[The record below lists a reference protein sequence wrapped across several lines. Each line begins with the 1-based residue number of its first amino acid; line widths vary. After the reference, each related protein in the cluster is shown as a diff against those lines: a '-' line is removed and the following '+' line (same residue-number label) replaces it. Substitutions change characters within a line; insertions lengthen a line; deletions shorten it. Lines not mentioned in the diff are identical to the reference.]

1 MMKFVELGCIENI
14 GCPWFHQYSNAAYA
28 SNVVVG
34 LLDPLSSF
42 SSNHLKRIFRLRSAF
57 AFEYSNDSPTAPMS
71 SHEGSMISALLM
83 KYAQRGL
90 PAPCSLLVERHILK
104 NAADAHVL
112 QFTERTEKGAF
123 QFQCTPEIDDLEN
136 ILLSALFQE
145 LLVDDNT
152 LSGVF
157 EKYKTLCT
165 PSEWALFD
173 RIIATL
179 PDKRLGLFIVP
190 QREMRSLLGVCEHPA
205 DRVDFA
211 IELPFINKNL
221 WLKLI
226 IELDDDSHKEKT
238 HQDAERDKA
247 LESKGWTV
255 LRFNLKEPQQ
265 WDLLIQKIRNMV
277 LETVPDSILQAAA
290 NLRNLPD
297 RQRQAIISLVSLPIA
312 EAQLTAAI
320 TFLIRKNAQ
329 PHLRIADPQNLGLE
343 IVVKSIKGT
352 MEAFSR
358 LHGIFSLPL
367 PEFVGQDTEN
377 ADIIFYGSPSKE
389 AWDSLKKAKTFV
401 VIPTVTSKSYNE
413 PIFPAKPR
421 PVDFSTVQR
430 NEEIRNSLEFFLQN
444 IFRKVSFREGQIAII
459 ERALT
464 LSPVVGLL
472 PTAAGKSLCYQIAS
486 FMQPGYTLIIDPLR
500 SLIQDQQESLEI
512 MGIHRVIG
520 IMSGKEATE
529 ADDRRSREESYLAIR
544 RGEYQFVFI
553 APERLQI
560 PAFRRHISAMAVDVP
575 VNYCVVDEAHCV
587 SEWGH
592 DFRPSYL
599 NVGRIVREYC
609 IHDGFQPSLVALT
622 GTASRNVITD
632 ITTELEID
640 DPNAV
645 IEPKSFD
652 RKELQFQVL
661 KVDSHN
667 RISTLESVLKSILT
681 EHGWRP
687 GQPGYIPSGLIFTY
701 FVDYWDDALTSLSEA
716 LRKDLYL
723 PVGLFAGSAPKRFK
737 IPRLAWEQQKQE
749 TQRQFKK
756 DQVPIIVCTHAF
768 GMGIDKPNIRFTI
781 HVMLPRSLEE
791 FYQQAGRAGRD
802 GEPAR
807 CIIIF
812 SDDQPTLADELL
824 DTERTEIE
832 KIAEKA
838 KAIRMNNRGDAIRDT
853 WFLTNSFK
861 GHDLE
866 KRALNHV
873 LTHLISPNMPKSDTD
888 VLDVTI
894 PFTVL
899 PDSLCT
905 AEISKKVNA
914 EEKQT
919 ALEKSIYRLF
929 LIGAIEDYMKDYS
942 NKRFEVTLKKRSP
955 SDIKNKLHT
964 YLARYNTEK
973 QIQLFIPKGQSE
985 TYEDATRAC
994 GYALIDFVYE
1004 TIAKR
1009 RRRVIGQM
1017 LQTARDAAENGP
1029 DVFRQQLLDYLE
1041 ESEYTAPVVEFSKRD
1056 DPDLWFEVL
1065 SKVNGLDGLSKLLG
1079 ACRRQL
1085 EESPEH
1091 PGLLLLAGLCRLASP
1106 STHQAEQ
1113 DIRNG
1118 FLALKKNY
1126 PEKDERLQIVKKYIS
1141 ETERLC
1147 PTKIDVVFKSL
1158 LDADSSP
1165 EMVHYTYSKAEAWGE
1180 LHQIALIHVMNEILD
1195 SIRERSETV

>member
-1 MMKFVELGCIENI
+1 MESGSIEQV
-14 GCPWFHQYSNAAYA
+14 GCPWFHQYSNAAFA
-28 SNVVVG
+28 SSVMVG
-34 LLDPLSSF
+34 LLDNLSLF
-42 SSNHLKRIFRLRSAF
+42 SSSHLKRIFLIRSAF
-57 AFEYSNDSPTAPMS
+57 AFEYSKDTPRNSLGS
-71 SHEGSMISALLM
+71 YEGKLISALLL
-83 KYAQRGL
+83 KYAQRGA

-104 NAADAHVL
+104 NAADARAL
-112 QFTERTEKGAF
+112 QFNECAEKGAF
-123 QFQCTPEIDDLEN
+123 KFQYNPEINGLEN
-136 ILLSALFQE
+136 MLQAALFQE
-145 LLVDDNT
+145 LLVDDDALNR
-152 LSGVF
+152 LF
-157 EKYKTLCT
+157 ENYQTLCT
-165 PSEWALFD
+165 PSEWAFFEQIL
-173 RIIATL
+173 ATL
-179 PDKRLGLFIVP
+179 PDKRLGLFILP
-190 QREMRSLLGVCEHPA
+190 QREMRTLLGVCEHPA

-211 IELPFINKNL
+211 IELPSVKKNQ

-226 IELDDDSHKEKT
+226 LELDDDSHKEKT

-247 LESKGWTV
+247 LESKGWIV
-255 LRFNLKEPQQ
+255 YRFNLKEPQQ
-265 WDLLIQKIRNMV
+265 WIPLIQEIKNKI
-277 LETVPDSILQAAA
+277 LETISEPVLQAAVD
-290 NLRNLPD
+290 LRNLPNQ
-297 RQRQAIISLVSLPIA
+297 QRQAITSLVTLPIA
-312 EAQLTAAI
+312 EAQLTTAI
-320 TFLIRKNAQ
+320 AFLIRKNAQ
-329 PHLRIADPQNLGLE
+329 TRLKIADPQHLGLE
-343 IVVKSIKGT
+343 IVVQSISET
-352 MEAFSR
+352 MKAFFH
-358 LHGIFSLPL
+358 LHGISSLQL
-367 PEFVGQDTEN
+367 PEFVGQDTEK
-377 ADIIFYGSPSKE
+377 ADIVFYGSPSMD
-389 AWDSLKKAKTFV
+389 AWDSLKKAKSFV
-401 VIPTVTSKSYNE
+401 ILPTVSQKSYKE
-413 PIFPAKPR
+413 PLFPAKPR
-421 PVDFSTVQR
+421 HVDFSSLQR
-430 NEEIRNSLEFFLQN
+430 SEEVRNSLEFFLQN

-472 PTAAGKSLCYQIAS
+472 PTAAGKSLCYQLVS

-512 MGIHRVIG
+512 MGTHRVIG

-529 ADDRRSREESYLAIR
+529 AEDRRSREESYQAIR

-560 PAFRRHISAMAVDVP
+560 PEFRRHISAMAVDVP
-575 VNYCVVDEAHCV
+575 INYCVIDEAHCV

-599 NVGRIVREYC
+599 NVGRIVRDYC
-609 IHDGFQPSLVALT
+609 THEGLQPSLIALT
-622 GTASRNVITD
+622 GTASKNVITD
-632 ITTELEID
+632 ITIELEID

-652 RKELQFQVL
+652 RKELQYQVL
-661 KVDSHN
+661 KVDSHD
-667 RISTLESVLKSILT
+667 RISTLESVLKSILA

-687 GQPGYIPSGLIFTY
+687 GQPGYTPSGLIFTY
-701 FVDYWDDALTSLSEA
+701 FVDYGDVALTSISEA

-723 PVGLFAGSAPKRFK
+723 PVNLFAGSAPKKFK

-749 TQRQFKK
+749 TQRQFKQ
-756 DQVPIIVCTHAF
+756 DQVSIIVCTHAF

-781 HVMLPRSLEE
+781 HAMLPRSLEE

-802 GEPAR
+802 GESAR

-824 DTERTEIE
+824 DTEKTEIE

-838 KAIRMNNRGDAIRDT
+838 SAIRMNSRGDAIRDT

-861 GHDLE
+861 GRDLE
-866 KRALNHV
+866 KKVLNHV
-873 LTHLISPNMPKSDTD
+873 LTHLIAPNMPKSDADIQD
-888 VLDVTI
+888 VPL

-905 AEISKKVNA
+905 SDLTKKVNS

-919 ALEKSIYRLF
+919 VLEKSIYRLF
-929 LIGAIEDYMKDYS
+929 LIGAIADYMKDYS

-955 SDIKNKLHT
+955 SDIKNKLHV

-973 QIQLFIPKGQSE
+973 QIQLYLPKEQSD
-985 TYEDATRAC
+985 TYVDAARAC

-1056 DPDLWFEVL
+1056 NPDLWFEVL
-1065 SKVNGLDGLSKLLG
+1065 SRVNGLDGISKLLG

-1106 STHQAEQ
+1106 SAHQAEQ

-1126 PEKDERLQIVKKYIS
+1126 SGKGERSQIIKKYIA

-1147 PTKIDVVFKSL
+1147 PTKVDVVLKVL
-1158 LDADSSP
+1158 LEADSSP
-1165 EMVHYTYSKAEAWGE
+1165 EIVHFTYSRAEPWSE
-1180 LHQIALIHVMNEILD
+1180 VHQIALTQVMNEILD
-1195 SIRERSETV
+1195 SIRGKGESL